1 MSDLK
6 ITISEYNKKLADKNL
21 EENTFTDEPDGLTPE
36 QIEELKKDLE
46 ASDGNN

>member
-6 ITISEYNKKLADKNL
+6 VTVSEYDEKLANKNL
-21 EENTFTDEPDGLTPE
+21 AENTFTDEPDGLTPE
-36 QIEELKKDLE
+36 QIAELKKDLE